1 MEGAAYGLG
10 RATVRSGM
18 VTCRCTHR
26 DLEDNKEAG
35 LMPGVPLLGCRKW
48 SELSTDP
55 AQLRVHSTG
64 QTGAQGAVG
73 QGEQSCPYSPGGHP
87 KPLTSDLK
95 PPPTNSPP
103 RLQSLDLAHVH
114 PVSLEE
120 LLELVTH

>member
-1 MEGAAYGLG
+1 MAWAGRLCALG
-10 RATVRSGM
+10 WSPAVVHTGIWRTTS
-18 VTCRCTHR
+18 
-26 DLEDNKEAG
+26 EAG

-73 QGEQSCPYSPGGHP
+73 QGEQSCPYSPSGHP

-95 PPPTNSPP
+95 PPPTHSPP